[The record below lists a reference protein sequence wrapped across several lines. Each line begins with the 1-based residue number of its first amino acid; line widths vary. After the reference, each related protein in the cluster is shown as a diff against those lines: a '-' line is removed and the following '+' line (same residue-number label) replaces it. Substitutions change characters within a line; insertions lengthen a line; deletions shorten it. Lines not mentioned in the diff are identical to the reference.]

1 MCAELTASCMST
13 GQPRYYLLLTGI
25 HRFLAPLFTSIANL
39 LGTSTPPTA
48 MIQLKPGIPPASLS
62 KPSHSAAR
70 RKNRMERKKNGGL
83 RFKRVFSDPA
93 IAPFDQIE
101 WGRRTA
107 EITDDGGRVIFKQ
120 EDIEV
125 PKNWSALATKIAVS
139 KYFYGDIANGT
150 DPYKGGRETSVRQ
163 LIHRVT
169 RTITDCGIAD
179 SYFADAEAAET
190 FYDELTW
197 LCLNQHGAFNSP
209 VWFNVGLYHQYG
221 VGKGAGAGNY
231 FYNSET
237 GEAERATSQ
246 YEYPQGSAC
255 FIQSVGDTM
264 EDIMRLATSEAML
277 FKFGSGTGT
286 DLSSLRSTREKLSGG
301 GKPSGPL
308 SFLKVY
314 DKIANV
320 VKSGGKTRR
329 AAKMNTLK
337 DWHPDIEEFI
347 DAKQNEEKKAWALI
361 EQGYDG
367 SYNGD
372 AYGSV
377 MYQNENLSVR
387 VSDEFMNAAVDG
399 REWVTKNVR
408 DGSPCDKKDARG
420 LLRKIAEGTYICGD
434 PGMQFDSTIHKWHT
448 CKGTGRQNSTNPCSE
463 YLFPDNTACNL
474 ASLNLMKFKG
484 EDEVFDVER
493 FKAAVRL
500 FITAQEILVDNAS
513 YPIKEIAENSHIFR
527 TLGLGYANLGSLI
540 MSYGYGYD
548 TVEGRALCGA
558 ITAIMTGEAYEQS
571 ALLAKTMGPFPGYRE
586 ARCSGVSK
594 PAAKDN
600 VASMLE
606 VIELH
611 REAVEEIPDVE
622 EFGYLKK
629 EATRAWDRATDLGKR
644 HGYRNA
650 QVTVLAPTGTISF
663 LMDCD
668 TTGIEPDIAL
678 VKYKLLAG
686 GGMLKIVNQT
696 IRPALEHLGYAE
708 DEIARSIE
716 HVDLFDTIEDA
727 TPGAD
732 HSAVLAG
739 RAEAGRFYPTPL
751 RAEHLPIFDCA
762 FRAHLGERSLHY
774 MAHLRMMAAAQPFL
788 SGAISKTVNMPENA
802 TVDDIMNTYV
812 EGWRLGLKSIA
823 IYRDGSK
830 RSAPLNTRKTRD
842 MGAFDGAMD
851 VIAKPEELQKLIL
864 ELEEEIAML
873 RSRLDQ
879 PIRHRM
885 PDTRMSLTHR
895 FEIAGHEGYITVGL
909 YEDGQPGE
917 LLITM
922 WKEGSTIGGL
932 MDTVGTLT
940 SIALQYGVPLESL
953 VKKFAYQRFEP
964 SGFTKNPDIR
974 NATSITDYVFRYLGC
989 QFIKGYKEATS
1000 PNRAQPEFP
1009 LKEIAEMEKKAINRP
1024 VAELPRTAEKELI
1037 DVITSHSPG
1046 EGNPKV
1052 ITTGY
1057 TYADRVKEAL
1067 GNMFMDIVCS
1077 HCGSDKVIRAG
1088 ACGVCTECGTSQGCS

>member
-1 MCAELTASCMST
+1 
-13 GQPRYYLLLTGI
+13 
-25 HRFLAPLFTSIANL
+25 
-39 LGTSTPPTA
+39 
-48 MIQLKPGIPPASLS
+48 MIQLKPGIPPSSLNRLRKS
-62 KPSHSAAR
+62 SLR
-70 RKNRMERKKNGGL
+70 TKNRAGKKKSKGKGL
-83 RFKRVFSDPA
+83 RFDRVFSDA
-93 IAPFDQIE
+93 NVAPFDE
-101 WGRRTA
+101 VDWERRTA
-107 EITDDGGRVIFKQ
+107 EITDDSGKVIFKQ
-120 EDIEV
+120 ENIEV
-125 PKNWSALATKIAVS
+125 PKSWSALATKIAVS

-150 DPYKGGRETSVRQ
+150 DPHKGGRETSVRQ
-163 LIHRVT
+163 LVHRVT
-169 RTITDCGIAD
+169 RTVTDWGIAD
-179 SYFADAEAAET
+179 GYFANAEAAQI

-197 LCLNQHGAFNSP
+197 LCVNQHGAFNSP
-209 VWFNVGLYHQYG
+209 VWFNVGLHHQYG
-221 VGKGAGAGNY
+221 TGRDAGLGNY
-231 FYNSET
+231 FYNRTT
-237 GEAERATSQ
+237 GQAERAATQ

-255 FIQSVGDTM
+255 FIQSVEDTM

-277 FKFGSGTGT
+277 FKYGSGTGS

-314 DKIANV
+314 DQVANV

-347 DAKQNEEKKAWALI
+347 DAKQKEEKKAWALI

-387 VSDEFMNAAVDG
+387 VSDEFMDAAVED
-399 REWVTKNVR
+399 REWWTKRVR
-408 DGSPCDKKDARG
+408 DGKQCEKKEARA
-420 LLRKIAEGTYICGD
+420 LLRKIAEGTHICGD

-448 CKGTGRQNSTNPCSE
+448 CKGTDRQNSTNPCSE
-463 YLFPDNTACNL
+463 YLFLDNTACNL

-484 EDEVFDVER
+484 EDGVFDVER
-493 FKAAVRL
+493 FKSAVRVY
-500 FITAQEILVDNAS
+500 ITAQEIIVDNAS

-548 TVEGRALCGA
+548 SVEGRALCGA
-558 ITAIMTGEAYEQS
+558 ITSIMTGEAYEQS
-571 ALLAKTMGPFPGYRE
+571 ARMAKAMGPFPGYRD

-594 PAAKDN
+594 PVAKNN
-600 VASMLE
+600 VAAMQE

-611 REAVEEIPDVE
+611 RSAVSEIAAND
-622 EFGYLKK
+622 EFAYLKE
-629 EATRAWDRATDLGKR
+629 EAARVWDSAAELGKK

-696 IRPALEHLGYAE
+696 VTPALEKLGYNSE
-708 DEIARSIE
+708 EIERIIAHI
-716 HVDLFDTIEDA
+716 DAFDTIEDIEDSDGS
-727 TPGAD
+727 TISSGLKP
-732 HSAVLAG
+732 
-739 RAEAGRFYPTPL
+739 
-751 RAEHLPIFDCA
+751 EHLSIFDCA
-762 FRAHLGERSLHY
+762 FKAYRGQRSLGY

-788 SGAISKTVNMPENA
+788 SGAISKTVNMPETA
-802 TVDDIMNTYV
+802 TVEEIMNTYI
-812 EGWRLGLKSIA
+812 EGWRLGLKAIA

-842 MGAFDGAMD
+842 MGAADD
-851 VIAKPEELQKLIL
+851 SDIALVEPPELQGRIL
-864 ELEEEIAML
+864 ELEEELAKA
-873 RSRLDQ
+873 RGT
-879 PIRHRM
+879 PVRHKM

-909 YEDGQPGE
+909 FEDGMPGE
-917 LLITM
+917 LFVTM
-922 WKEGSTIGGL
+922 SKEGSTIGGL
-932 MDTVGTLT
+932 MDTVGCLT
-940 SIALQYGVPLESL
+940 SLALQYGVPLESL
-953 VKKFAYQRFEP
+953 VKKFAYQRYEP

-974 NATSITDYVFRYLGC
+974 NAFSITDYVFRWLGC
-989 QFIKGYKEATS
+989 QFLKGYKEATS
-1000 PNRAQPEFP
+1000 PNRSQPELP
-1009 LKEIAEMEKKAINRP
+1009 MKEIPEIDKKAINRP
-1024 VAELPRTAEKELI
+1024 VTDLARTAEKEII
-1037 DVITSHSPG
+1037 DVVAGHIPN
-1046 EGNPKV
+1046 EGAPHVNGGGH
-1052 ITTGY
+1052 TH
-1057 TYADRVKEAL
+1057 ADRVQEAL
-1067 GNMFMDIVCS
+1067 GNMFMDITCS
-1077 HCGSDKVIRAG
+1077 NCGSDKVVRAG

>member
-1 MCAELTASCMST
+1 
-13 GQPRYYLLLTGI
+13 
-25 HRFLAPLFTSIANL
+25 
-39 LGTSTPPTA
+39 
-48 MIQLKPGIPPASLS
+48 MIQLKPGIPPSALN
-62 KPSHSAAR
+62 KP
-70 RKNRMERKKNGGL
+70 RKGTERPRPNRSNKKSTSGL
-83 RFKRVFSDPA
+83 RFERVFSDGA
-93 IAPFDQIE
+93 VKPFDQVE
-101 WGRRTA
+101 WEHRTA
-107 EITDDGGRVIFKQ
+107 EITDDSGQIIFKQ
-120 EDIEV
+120 ENVEV

-139 KYFYGDIANGT
+139 KYFYGDIAHGT
-150 DPYKGGRETSVRQ
+150 DPHKGGRERSVRQ

-169 RTITDCGIAD
+169 RTIAD
-179 SYFADAEAAET
+179 WGMADGYFADAEEAEI

-209 VWFNVGLYHQYG
+209 VWFNVGLYHEYG
-221 VGKGAGAGNY
+221 IGKDGGAGNY
-231 FYNSET
+231 FYNRET
-237 GEAERATSQ
+237 GKAERAPSQ

-255 FIQSVGDTM
+255 FIQSVDDTM
-264 EDIMRLATSEAML
+264 EDIMRLAMSEAML
-277 FKFGSGTGT
+277 FKYGSGTGT

-314 DKIANV
+314 DQVANV

-347 DAKQNEEKKAWALI
+347 DAKQKEEKKAWALI
-361 EQGYDG
+361 EHGYDG

-377 MYQNENLSVR
+377 MYQNENVSVR
-387 VSDEFMNAAVDG
+387 VSDEFMDAALEG
-399 REWVTKNVR
+399 REWWTRRVI
-408 DGSPCDKKDARG
+408 DGKPCEKKDARA
-420 LLRKIAEGTYICGD
+420 LMRKIAEGTWICGD
-434 PGMQFDSTIHKWHT
+434 PGMQFDTTIHKWHT
-448 CKGTGRQNSTNPCSE
+448 CKGTDRQNSTNPCSE
-463 YLFPDNTACNL
+463 YLFLDNTACNL
-474 ASLNLMKFKG
+474 ASLNLMKFKTADG
-484 EDEVFDVER
+484 EFDVER
-493 FKAAVRL
+493 FKAAVRI

-548 TVEGRALCGA
+548 SVEGRALCGA

-571 ALLAKTMGPFPGYRE
+571 ARLARAMGPFPGYKD

-594 PAAKDN
+594 PVAKNN

-611 REAVEEIPDVE
+611 RSAVSEIPDID
-622 EFGYLKK
+622 EFAYLKK
-629 EATRAWDRATDLGKR
+629 DAAKTWRRAAELGKR

-696 IRPALEHLGYAE
+696 VKPALEKLGYAE
-708 DEIARSIE
+708 EEIARIIE
-716 HVDLFDTIEDA
+716 HVDFFDTIEDA

-739 RAEAGRFYPTPL
+739 RAEAGRLYPTPL

-774 MAHLRMMAAAQPFL
+774 IAHLRMMAAAQPFL

-842 MGAFDGAMD
+842 MGFDGVMNATAD
-851 VIAKPEELQKLIL
+851 PEDLQKRIL

-873 RSRLDQ
+873 RTRLDQ

-917 LLITM
+917 LFITM
-922 WKEGSTIGGL
+922 SKEGSTIGGL

-964 SGFTKNPDIR
+964 SGFTKNPDI
-974 NATSITDYVFRYLGC
+974 
-989 QFIKGYKEATS
+989 
-1000 PNRAQPEFP
+1000 
-1009 LKEIAEMEKKAINRP
+1009 
-1024 VAELPRTAEKELI
+1024 
-1037 DVITSHSPG
+1037 
-1046 EGNPKV
+1046 
-1052 ITTGY
+1052 
-1057 TYADRVKEAL
+1057 
-1067 GNMFMDIVCS
+1067 
-1077 HCGSDKVIRAG
+1077 
-1088 ACGVCTECGTSQGCS
+1088 

>member
-1 MCAELTASCMST
+1 LRDTISNPE
-13 GQPRYYLLLTGI
+13 REDEI
-25 HRFLAPLFTSIANL
+25 RANGL
-39 LGTSTPPTA
+39 P
-48 MIQLKPGIPPASLS
+48 KPAD
-62 KPSHSAAR
+62 R
-70 RKNRMERKKNGGL
+70 RKNRVEKKKKSGL
-83 RFKRVFSDPA
+83 HFERVFSEA
-93 IAPFDQIE
+93 TVTPFDQIE
-101 WGRRTA
+101 WERRTA
-107 EITDDGGRVIFKQ
+107 EITDDSGRIIFKQ

-125 PKNWSALATKIAVS
+125 PKSWSALATKIAVS

-150 DPYKGGRETSVRQ
+150 DPHKGGRETSVRQ

-169 RTITDCGIAD
+169 RTITDLGMAD
-179 SYFADAEAAET
+179 GYFADAEAAEI

-197 LCLNQHGAFNSP
+197 LCVNQYGAFNSP

-231 FYNSET
+231 FYNRET
-237 GEAERATSQ
+237 GKAERAASQ

-264 EDIMRLATSEAML
+264 EDIMRLAMSEAML
-277 FKFGSGTGT
+277 FKYGSGTGT
-286 DLSSLRSTREKLSGG
+286 DLTSLRSTREKLSGG

-314 DKIANV
+314 DQVANV

-347 DAKQNEEKKAWALI
+347 DAKQKEEKKAWALI

-387 VSDEFMNAAVDG
+387 VSDEFMEAALEG
-399 REWVTKNVR
+399 REWWTRRVINEQ
-408 DGSPCDKKDARG
+408 PCERKDARA
-420 LLRKIAEGTYICGD
+420 LLRKIAEGTHVCGD

-448 CKGTGRQNSTNPCSE
+448 CKGTDRQNSTNPCSE
-463 YLFPDNTACNL
+463 YLFLDNTACNL
-474 ASLNLMKFKG
+474 ASLNLMKFKTADG
-484 EDEVFDVER
+484 DFDVER
-493 FKAAVRL
+493 FKAAVRM
-500 FITAQEILVDNAS
+500 FITAQEIIVDNAS

-540 MSYGYGYD
+540 MSYGFGYD
-548 TVEGRALCGA
+548 SVEGRALCGA

-571 ALLAKTMGPFPGYRE
+571 ARLARAIGPFPGYHD
-586 ARCSGVSK
+586 ARASGVAK

-606 VIELH
+606 VIGLH
-611 REAVEEIPDVE
+611 RCAVREISDAKEFAHLKEEAAKV
-622 EFGYLKK
+622 
-629 EATRAWDRATDLGKR
+629 WDSAAELGKR

-696 IRPALEHLGYAE
+696 VKPALEKLGYNSE
-708 DEIARSIE
+708 EIESIIA
-716 HVDLFDTIEDA
+716 HIDAFDTIEDVID
-727 TPGAD
+727 TDGSTISSGLKP
-732 HSAVLAG
+732 
-739 RAEAGRFYPTPL
+739 
-751 RAEHLPIFDCA
+751 EHLSIFDCA
-762 FRAHLGERSLHY
+762 FKPFKGERSLNY

-788 SGAISKTVNMPENA
+788 SGAISKTVNMPEAA

-830 RSAPLNTRKTRD
+830 RSAPLNTRKTKD
-842 MGAFDGAMD
+842 MGGAVAGTGD
-851 VIAKPEELQKLIL
+851 AGLLNVAAEREGLQKRIL
-864 ELEEEIAML
+864 ELEEELTML
-873 RSRLDQ
+873 RGRLDQ
-879 PIRHRM
+879 PVRHRM
-885 PDTRMSLTHR
+885 PDTRSSLTHR

-917 LLITM
+917 LFITM
-922 WKEGSTIGGL
+922 SKEGSTIGGL

-964 SGFTKNPDIR
+964 SGFTKNQDIR
-974 NATSITDYVFRYLGC
+974 HATSITDYVFRWLGC
-989 QFIKGYKEATS
+989 QFIKGYREATA
-1000 PNRAQPEFP
+1000 PNRAQPDLP
-1009 LKEIAEMEKKAINRP
+1009 LKEIVEIEKKALNRP
-1024 VAELPRTAEKELI
+1024 VADLARTGEKELI
-1037 DVITSHSPG
+1037 DVITNHPSNKT
-1046 EGNPKV
+1046 GN
-1052 ITTGY
+1052 GSGH
-1057 TYADRVKEAL
+1057 ADRVMVAL
-1067 GNMFMDIVCS
+1067 GSIFMEITCS
-1077 HCGSDKVIRAG
+1077 VCGSDKVIRAG

>member
-1 MCAELTASCMST
+1 MM
-13 GQPRYYLLLTGI
+13 
-25 HRFLAPLFTSIANL
+25 
-39 LGTSTPPTA
+39 
-48 MIQLKPGIPPASLS
+48 QLKPRLPPASLTES
-62 KPSHSAAR
+62 SPSASR
-70 RKNRMERKKNGGL
+70 RKKGTKKTKNSGL
-83 RFKRVFSDPA
+83 HFKRVFSDA
-93 IAPFDQIE
+93 AVAPFDQIE
-101 WGRRTA
+101 WERRTA
-107 EITDDGGRVIFKQ
+107 EINDDSGKVIFRQ

-125 PKNWSALATKIAVS
+125 PKSWSALATKIAVS
-139 KYFYGDIANGT
+139 KYFYGDIAKGT
-150 DPYKGGRETSVRQ
+150 DPYKGGREMSVRQ

-169 RTITDCGIAD
+169 RTITDWGIAD
-179 SYFADAEAAET
+179 GYFADQEAAEI
-190 FYDELTW
+190 FHDDLTW

-231 FYNSET
+231 FYNREI
-237 GEAERATSQ
+237 GEAERAASR

-277 FKFGSGTGT
+277 FKYGSGTGT

-314 DKIANV
+314 DQIANV

-347 DAKQNEEKKAWALI
+347 DAKQKEEKKAWALI

-377 MYQNENLSVR
+377 MYQNENVSVR
-387 VSDEFMNAAVDG
+387 VSDEFMEAAQEGHEWWTRRVTDG
-399 REWVTKNVR
+399 Q
-408 DGSPCDKKDARG
+408 PCEKKDARA
-420 LLRKIAEGTYICGD
+420 LLRKIAEGTWVCGD
-434 PGMQFDSTIHKWHT
+434 PGMQFDTTIHKWHT
-448 CKGTGRQNSTNPCSE
+448 CKGTDRQNSTNPCSE
-463 YLFPDNTACNL
+463 YLFLDNTACNL
-474 ASLNLMKFKG
+474 ASLNLMKFKQADG
-484 EDEVFDVER
+484 EFDVER
-493 FKAAVRL
+493 FKAAVRI
-500 FITAQEILVDNAS
+500 FITAQEIIVDNAS

-571 ALLAKTMGPFPGYRE
+571 ALLAKTMGPFPGYRD

-600 VASMLE
+600 VTSMLE
-606 VIELH
+606 VIDLH
-611 REAVEEIPDVE
+611 RDAVEEIPDAE
-622 EFGYLKK
+622 EFAYLKK
-629 EATRAWDRATDLGKR
+629 EAARAWDRAADLGKR

-696 IRPALEHLGYAE
+696 VKPALEKLGYNS
-708 DEIARSIE
+708 DEIEGIIAHI
-716 HVDLFDTIEDA
+716 DAFDTIEDV
-727 TPGAD
+727 TDSDGSTISSGLKP
-732 HSAVLAG
+732 
-739 RAEAGRFYPTPL
+739 
-751 RAEHLPIFDCA
+751 EHLPIFDCA
-762 FRAHLGERSLHY
+762 FKPFKGERSLNY

-788 SGAISKTVNMPENA
+788 SGAISKTVNMPETA
-802 TVDDIMNTYV
+802 SVDDIMNTYV

-823 IYRDGSK
+823 IYREGSK
-830 RSAPLNTRKTRD
+830 RSAPLNTRKTKD
-842 MGAFDGAMD
+842 MGSVAAGVEDGFPTATE
-851 VIAKPEELQKLIL
+851 PEQLQKRIL
-864 ELEEEIAML
+864 KLEQELATL
-873 RSRLDQ
+873 RSRIDQ
-879 PIRHRM
+879 PVRHRM
-885 PDTRMSLTHR
+885 PDTRNSMTHR

-909 YEDGQPGE
+909 YENEQPGE
-917 LLITM
+917 LFISM
-922 WKEGSTIGGL
+922 SKEGSTIGGL

-964 SGFTKNPDIR
+964 SGFTKNPEIR
-974 NATSITDYVFRYLGC
+974 NASSIIDYVFRWMAL
-989 QFIKGYKEATS
+989 QFIPDYGESNGVK
-1000 PNRAQPEFP
+1000 QPD
-1009 LKEIAEMEKKAINRP
+1009 
-1024 VAELPRTAEKELI
+1024 LPI
-1037 DVITSHSPG
+1037 PG
-1046 EGNPKV
+1046 
-1052 ITTGY
+1052 
-1057 TYADRVKEAL
+1057 L
-1067 GNMFMDIVCS
+1067 
-1077 HCGSDKVIRAG
+1077 
-1088 ACGVCTECGTSQGCS
+1088 

>member
-1 MCAELTASCMST
+1 
-13 GQPRYYLLLTGI
+13 
-25 HRFLAPLFTSIANL
+25 
-39 LGTSTPPTA
+39 
-48 MIQLKPGIPPASLS
+48 MIQLKPGIPPASLNRPPRS
-62 KPSHSAAR
+62 DTG
-70 RKNRMERKKNGGL
+70 RKNKTTKRKNAGL
-83 RFKRVFSDPA
+83 HFKRVFSDAA

-101 WGRRTA
+101 WERRTA
-107 EITDDGGRVIFKQ
+107 EITDDGGKVIFKQ

-125 PKNWSALATKIAVS
+125 PKSWSALATKIAVS

-169 RTITDCGIAD
+169 RTITDWGMAD
-179 SYFADAEAAET
+179 GYFADAEAAEV
-190 FYDELTW
+190 FYDDLTW

-231 FYNSET
+231 FYNRET
-237 GEAERATSQ
+237 GKSERAPSQ

-255 FIQSVGDTM
+255 FIQSVNDTM
-264 EDIMRLATSEAML
+264 EDIMRLAMSEAML
-277 FKFGSGTGT
+277 FKYGSGTGT

-314 DKIANV
+314 DQVANV

-347 DAKQNEEKKAWALI
+347 DAKQKEEKKAWALI

-377 MYQNENLSVR
+377 MYQNENVSVR
-387 VSDEFMNAAVDG
+387 VSDEFMEAAQEG
-399 REWVTKNVR
+399 REWWTRRVT
-408 DGSPCDKKDARG
+408 DGKRCERKDART
-420 LLRKIAEGTYICGD
+420 LLHKIAEGTWVCGD
-434 PGMQFDSTIHKWHT
+434 PGMQFDTTIHKWHT
-448 CKGTGRQNSTNPCSE
+448 CKGTDRQNSTNPCSE
-463 YLFPDNTACNL
+463 YLFLDNTACNL
-474 ASLNLMKFKG
+474 ASLNLMKFKTPDG
-484 EDEVFDVER
+484 DFDVER
-493 FKAAVRL
+493 FKAAVRI
-500 FITAQEILVDNAS
+500 FITAQEIIVDNAS

-548 TVEGRALCGA
+548 SVEGRSLCGA
-558 ITAIMTGEAYEQS
+558 VTAIMTGEAYEQS
-571 ALLAKTMGPFPGYRE
+571 ARMAQALRPFPGYHD
-586 ARCSGVSK
+586 AHASGVPK
-594 PAAKDN
+594 PVAKDN

-611 REAVEEIPDVE
+611 RCAVREISNAKEFAHLKEEAARV
-622 EFGYLKK
+622 
-629 EATRAWDRATDLGKR
+629 WDSAAELGKR

-696 IRPALEHLGYAE
+696 VKPALEKLGYNAE
-708 DEIARSIE
+708 EIERILAHI
-716 HVDLFDTIEDA
+716 DAFDTIEDVID
-727 TPGAD
+727 TDGSKISSGLKP
-732 HSAVLAG
+732 
-739 RAEAGRFYPTPL
+739 
-751 RAEHLPIFDCA
+751 EHLPIFDCA
-762 FRAHLGERSLHY
+762 FKPFKGRRSLHY
-774 MAHLRMMAAAQPFL
+774 LAHLKMMAAAQPFL
-788 SGAISKTVNMPENA
+788 SGAISKTVNMPQSA
-802 TVDDIMNTYV
+802 TVDDIVNSYI

-823 IYRDGSK
+823 IYREGSK
-830 RSAPLNTRKTRD
+830 RSAPLNTRKTKD
-842 MGAFDGAMD
+842 MGAVGAGADGGLLTG
-851 VIAKPEELQKLIL
+851 PEDALQRRIL
-864 ELEEEIAML
+864 ELEQELAAL
-873 RSRLDQ
+873 RSQLNQ
-879 PIRHRM
+879 PVRHRM
-885 PDTRMSLTHR
+885 PDTRSSMTHR

-917 LLITM
+917 LFITM
-922 WKEGSTIGGL
+922 SKEGSTIGGL

-953 VKKFAYQRFEP
+953 AKKFAYQRFEP

-974 NATSITDYVFRYLGC
+974 HATSITDYVFRWLAC

-1000 PNRAQPEFP
+1000 PNRAQPDLP
-1009 LKEIAEMEKKAINRP
+1009 LKEILEIEKKVLNRP
-1024 VAELPRTAEKELI
+1024 VTDLPRTGDKQVI
-1037 DVITSHSPG
+1037 DVITNSSPDNPGITEHS
-1046 EGNPKV
+1046 GN
-1052 ITTGY
+1052 GNGH
-1057 TYADRVKEAL
+1057 ADRVTVAL
-1067 GNMFMDIVCS
+1067 GSIFMGITCS
-1077 HCGSDKVIRAG
+1077 VCGSDKVIRAG
-1088 ACGVCTECGTSQGCS
+1088 ACGVCIECGTSQGCS

>member
-1 MCAELTASCMST
+1 MA
-13 GQPRYYLLLTGI
+13 
-25 HRFLAPLFTSIANL
+25 
-39 LGTSTPPTA
+39 
-48 MIQLKPGIPPASLS
+48 
-62 KPSHSAAR
+62 
-70 RKNRMERKKNGGL
+70 
-83 RFKRVFSDPA
+83 
-93 IAPFDQIE
+93 
-101 WGRRTA
+101 
-107 EITDDGGRVIFKQ
+107 DG
-120 EDIEV
+120 
-125 PKNWSALATKIAVS
+125 
-139 KYFYGDIANGT
+139 
-150 DPYKGGRETSVRQ
+150 
-163 LIHRVT
+163 
-169 RTITDCGIAD
+169 
-179 SYFADAEAAET
+179 YFADAEVAEI

-221 VGKGAGAGNY
+221 IGKGAGAGNY
-231 FYNSET
+231 FYNRAT
-237 GEAERATSQ
+237 GEAERAATQ

-255 FIQSVGDTM
+255 FIQSVDDTM
-264 EDIMRLATSEAML
+264 EGIMELAMSEAML
-277 FKFGSGTGT
+277 FKYGSGTGT

-308 SFLKVY
+308 SFLRVY
-314 DKIANV
+314 DQIANV

-347 DAKQNEEKKAWALI
+347 DAKQKEEKKAWALI

-387 VSDEFMNAAVDG
+387 VSDEFMDAALEAREWWTRRVTDG
-399 REWVTKNVR
+399 RPAERKE
-408 DGSPCDKKDARG
+408 ARA
-420 LLRKIAEGTYICGD
+420 LLRKIAEGTHVCGD

-463 YLFPDNTACNL
+463 YLFLDNTACNL
-474 ASLNLMKFKG
+474 ASLNLLKFKTADG
-484 EDEVFDVER
+484 AFDVER
-493 FKAAVRL
+493 FKAAVRI
-500 FITAQEILVDNAS
+500 FITAQEIVVDNAS
-513 YPIKEIAENSHIFR
+513 YPIREIAENSHIFR

-548 TVEGRALCGA
+548 SVEGRALCGA
-558 ITAIMTGEAYEQS
+558 VTAIMTGEAYEQS
-571 ALLAKTMGPFPGYRE
+571 ARLSQAMGPFPGYHD
-586 ARCSGVSK
+586 ARCSGVAKPVSK
-594 PAAKDN
+594 NN
-600 VASMLE
+600 VDSMLE
-606 VIELH
+606 VIDLH
-611 REAVEEIPDVE
+611 RCAVNDIADVD
-622 EFGYLKK
+622 EFAYLKK
-629 EATRAWDRATDLGKR
+629 EGAKTWKRAAELGKR

-696 IRPALEHLGYAE
+696 VKPALEKLGYNS
-708 DEIARSIE
+708 DEIDRIIAHI
-716 HVDLFDTIEDA
+716 DAIDTIEDGECGSDA
-727 TPGAD
+727 P
-732 HSAVLAG
+732 S
-739 RAEAGRFYPTPL
+739 L
-751 RAEHLPIFDCA
+751 RSGLKPEHLSIFDCA
-762 FRAHLGERSLHY
+762 FKPFKGQRSLNY

-788 SGAISKTVNMPENA
+788 SGAISKTVNMPEAA

-842 MGAFDGAMD
+842 MGTADDAVVAGIGDAGSVERGQF
-851 VIAKPEELQKLIL
+851 QNRIL
-864 ELEEEIAML
+864 ELEEELSML
-873 RSRLDQ
+873 RGKVDK

-909 YEDGQPGE
+909 YEDNQPGE
-917 LLITM
+917 LFITM
-922 WKEGSTIGGL
+922 SKEGSTIGGL

-974 NATSITDYVFRYLGC
+974 NATSITDYVFRWLAC

-1000 PNRAQPEFP
+1000 PNRGQAELP
-1009 LKEIAEMEKKAINRP
+1009 LKEIPEMERKAINRP
-1024 VAELPRTAEKELI
+1024 VSDLARTGEKELI
-1037 DVITSHSPG
+1037 DVITNHSPNDPATAG
-1046 EGNPKV
+1046 QVNGN
-1052 ITTGY
+1052 GSS
-1057 TYADRVKEAL
+1057 YAGRVQEAL

-1077 HCGSDKVIRAG
+1077 HCGSNKVIRAG

>member
-1 MCAELTASCMST
+1 
-13 GQPRYYLLLTGI
+13 
-25 HRFLAPLFTSIANL
+25 
-39 LGTSTPPTA
+39 
-48 MIQLKPGIPPASLS
+48 MIQLKPGIPPASLNEPS
-62 KPSHSAAR
+62 KLVER
-70 RKNRMERKKNGGL
+70 QKNRAEKKKNTGL
-83 RFKRVFSDPA
+83 RFKRVFSDA
-93 IAPFDQIE
+93 TVSPFDQIE
-101 WGRRTA
+101 WERRTA
-107 EITDDGGRVIFKQ
+107 EINDDSGKVIFKQ
-120 EDIEV
+120 ENIEV
-125 PKNWSALATKIAVS
+125 PKSWSALATKIAVS
-139 KYFYGDIANGT
+139 KYFYGDIGNGT
-150 DPYKGGRETSVRQ
+150 DPHKGGRETSVRQ

-169 RTITDCGIAD
+169 RTITDWGITD
-179 SYFADAEAAET
+179 DYFADTEAAET
-190 FYDELTW
+190 FHDELTW

-221 VGKGAGAGNY
+221 VGRGAGAGNY
-231 FYNSET
+231 FYNRET
-237 GEAERATSQ
+237 GKAERAASQ

-255 FIQSVGDTM
+255 FIQSVDDTM
-264 EDIMRLATSEAML
+264 EDIMRLAMSEAML
-277 FKFGSGTGT
+277 FKYGSGTGT

-314 DKIANV
+314 DQVANV

-347 DAKQNEEKKAWALI
+347 DAKQKEEKKAWALV

-387 VSDEFMNAAVDG
+387 VSDEFMEAALEG
-399 REWVTKNVR
+399 REWWTRRVR
-408 DGSPCDKKDARG
+408 DGKPCERKDART
-420 LLRKIAEGTYICGD
+420 LLRKIAEGTHVCGD

-448 CKGTGRQNSTNPCSE
+448 CKGTDRQNSTNPCSE
-463 YLFPDNTACNL
+463 YLFLDNTACNL
-474 ASLNLMKFKG
+474 ASLNLMKFKAADG
-484 EDEVFDVER
+484 DFDVER
-493 FKAAVRL
+493 FKAAVRI
-500 FITAQEILVDNAS
+500 FITAQEIIVDNAS

-527 TLGLGYANLGSLI
+527 TLGLGYANLGSLV
-540 MSYGYGYD
+540 MSYGFGYD
-548 TVEGRALCGA
+548 SVEGRALCGA

-571 ALLAKTMGPFPGYRE
+571 ARLAQAIGPFPGYHD
-586 ARCSGVSK
+586 ARASGVPK
-594 PAAKDN
+594 PVAKDN

-606 VIELH
+606 VIDLH
-611 REAVEEIPDVE
+611 RCAVREISDAE
-622 EFGYLKK
+622 EFAHLKE
-629 EATRAWDRATDLGKR
+629 EAAKVWESAAELGKR
-644 HGYRNA
+644 YGYRNA

-696 IRPALEHLGYAE
+696 VKPALEKLDYNSE
-708 DEIARSIE
+708 EIDRIIAHI
-716 HVDLFDTIEDA
+716 DAFDTIEDI
-727 TPGAD
+727 TDTDGSKISSGLKP
-732 HSAVLAG
+732 
-739 RAEAGRFYPTPL
+739 
-751 RAEHLPIFDCA
+751 EHLSVFDCA
-762 FRAHLGERSLHY
+762 FKPFKGERSLNY

-788 SGAISKTVNMPENA
+788 SGAISKTVNMPEAA

-830 RSAPLNTRKTRD
+830 RSAPLNTRKTKD
-842 MGAFDGAMD
+842 MGTVED
-851 VIAKPEELQKLIL
+851 VDVLDVTVERDEFQKRIL
-864 ELEEEIAML
+864 ELEEELATV

-917 LLITM
+917 LFITM
-922 WKEGSTIGGL
+922 SKEGSTIGGL

-953 VKKFAYQRFEP
+953 AKKFAYQRFEP

-974 NATSITDYVFRYLGC
+974 HATSITDYVFRWLAC
-989 QFIKGYKEATS
+989 QFIKGYKEATA
-1000 PNRAQPEFP
+1000 PNRVQPELP
-1009 LKEIAEMEKKAINRP
+1009 LKEIAEIEKKAVNRP
-1024 VAELPRTAEKELI
+1024 VTDLQRTGEKELI
-1037 DVITSHSPG
+1037 DVITNNSPNDG
-1046 EGNPKV
+1046 SPQIAGNGGSYV
-1052 ITTGY
+1052 E
-1057 TYADRVKEAL
+1057 RVKAAL
-1067 GNMFMDIVCS
+1067 GNMFMEITCS
-1077 HCGSDKVIRAG
+1077 VCGSDKVIRAG

>member
-1 MCAELTASCMST
+1 
-13 GQPRYYLLLTGI
+13 
-25 HRFLAPLFTSIANL
+25 
-39 LGTSTPPTA
+39 
-48 MIQLKPGIPPASLS
+48 MIQLKPGIPPSALN
-62 KPSHSAAR
+62 KPRKAADRRQNRSA
-70 RKNRMERKKNGGL
+70 KKTSSGL
-83 RFKRVFSDPA
+83 HFERVFSDA
-93 IAPFDQIE
+93 AVRPFDQIE
-101 WGRRTA
+101 WEHRTA
-107 EITDDGGRVIFKQ
+107 EITDDSGQIIFKQ
-120 EDIEV
+120 ENVEV

-139 KYFYGDIANGT
+139 KYFYGDISHGT
-150 DPYKGGRETSVRQ
+150 DPHKGGRESSVRQ

-169 RTITDCGIAD
+169 RTITDWGIAD
-179 SYFADAEAAET
+179 GYFADADTAEI

-221 VGKGAGAGNY
+221 IGKNAGAGNY
-231 FYNSET
+231 FYNRET
-237 GEAERATSQ
+237 GKAERAATQ

-255 FIQSVGDTM
+255 FIQDVDDTM

-277 FKFGSGTGT
+277 FKYGSGTGT
-286 DLSSLRSTREKLSGG
+286 DLSTLRSTKEKLSGG

-314 DKIANV
+314 DQVANV

-347 DAKQNEEKKAWALI
+347 DAKQKEEKKAWALI

-387 VSDEFMNAAVDG
+387 VSDEFMEAALSD
-399 REWVTKNVR
+399 REWWTRRVI
-408 DGSPCDKKDARG
+408 DGQPCERKEART
-420 LLRKIAEGTYICGD
+420 LLRKIAEGTHICGD
-434 PGMQFDSTIHKWHT
+434 PGMQFDTTIHKWHT
-448 CKGTGRQNSTNPCSE
+448 CKSTGRQNSTNPCSE
-463 YLFPDNTACNL
+463 YLFLDNTACNL
-474 ASLNLMKFKG
+474 ASLNLLRFKTADG
-484 EDEVFDVER
+484 EFDVER
-493 FKAAVRL
+493 FKAAVRV
-500 FITAQEILVDNAS
+500 FITAQEIIVDNAS

-527 TLGLGYANLGSLI
+527 TLGLGYANLGSLV

-548 TVEGRALCGA
+548 SVEGRAICGA
-558 ITAIMTGEAYEQS
+558 VTAIMTGEAYEQS
-571 ALLAKTMGPFPGYRE
+571 ARMAQAIGAFPGYKD
-586 ARCSGVSK
+586 ARCNGVPK
-594 PAAKDN
+594 PIAKNN
-600 VASMLE
+600 VAPMLE
-606 VIELH
+606 VIDLH
-611 REAVEEIPDVE
+611 RCAVNKIPDVD
-622 EFGYLKK
+622 EFAYLKK
-629 EATRAWDRATDLGKR
+629 EAGKTWKRGADLGKR
-644 HGYRNA
+644 YGYRNA

-696 IRPALEHLGYAE
+696 VKPALEKLGYNSE
-708 DEIARSIE
+708 EIDRIIAHI
-716 HVDLFDTIEDA
+716 DAFDTIEDV
-727 TPGAD
+727 TDSDGSTIFSGLKP
-732 HSAVLAG
+732 
-739 RAEAGRFYPTPL
+739 
-751 RAEHLPIFDCA
+751 EHLPIFDCA
-762 FRAHLGERSLHY
+762 FKPFKGERSLNY

-788 SGAISKTVNMPENA
+788 SGAISKTVNLPEAA
-802 TVDDIMNTYV
+802 TVDDIMNSYV

-823 IYRDGSK
+823 IYREGSK

-842 MGAFDGAMD
+842 MGGTTED
-851 VIAKPEELQKLIL
+851 VDVALDITIDREDFQKRIL
-864 ELEEEIAML
+864 ELEEELTTL
-873 RSRLDQ
+873 RGKIDKPL
-879 PIRHRM
+879 RHRM

-917 LLITM
+917 LFITM
-922 WKEGSTIGGL
+922 SKEGSTIGGL

-953 VKKFAYQRFEP
+953 AKKFAYQRFEP

-974 NATSITDYVFRYLGC
+974 NATSITDYVFRWLAC

-1000 PNRAQPEFP
+1000 PSRSQTELP
-1009 LKEIAEMEKKAINRP
+1009 LKEIGEMEKKALNRP
-1024 VAELPRTAEKELI
+1024 VSDLARTGEKELI
-1037 DVITSHSPG
+1037 DVITSDSRNDG
-1046 EGNPKV
+1046 EPQVAGN
-1052 ITTGY
+1052 GSSH
-1057 TYADRVKEAL
+1057 ADRVQEAL
-1067 GNMFMDIVCS
+1067 GNMFMDIICS

>member
-1 MCAELTASCMST
+1 
-13 GQPRYYLLLTGI
+13 
-25 HRFLAPLFTSIANL
+25 
-39 LGTSTPPTA
+39 
-48 MIQLKPGIPPASLS
+48 MIQLKPGLTPSSLNRPRS
-62 KPSHSAAR
+62 KSVRTQSRAAK
-70 RKNRMERKKNGGL
+70 RKSKGL
-83 RFKRVFSDPA
+83 RFERVFSDA
-93 IAPFDQIE
+93 NCAPFEQVDWE
-101 WGRRTA
+101 RRTA
-107 EITDDGGRVIFKQ
+107 EITDDAGKVIFKQ
-120 EDIEV
+120 ENIEV
-125 PKNWSALATKIAVS
+125 PKSWSALATKIAVS

-150 DPYKGGRETSVRQ
+150 DPHKGGRETSVRQ
-163 LIHRVT
+163 LVHRVT
-169 RTITDCGIAD
+169 RTITDWGIAD
-179 SYFADAEAAET
+179 GYFANAEAAQI

-197 LCLNQHGAFNSP
+197 LCVNQHGAFNSP
-209 VWFNVGLYHQYG
+209 VWFNVGLHHQYG
-221 VGKGAGAGNY
+221 TGRDAGLGNY
-231 FYNSET
+231 FYNRTT
-237 GEAERATSQ
+237 GQAERASTQ

-255 FIQSVGDTM
+255 FIQSVEDTM

-277 FKFGSGTGT
+277 FKYGSGTGS

-314 DKIANV
+314 DQVANV

-347 DAKQNEEKKAWALI
+347 DAKQKEEKKAWALI

-387 VSDEFMNAAVDG
+387 VSDEFMDAAVED
-399 REWVTKNVR
+399 REWWTKRVR
-408 DGSPCDKKDARG
+408 DGKPCEKKEARG
-420 LLRKIAEGTYICGD
+420 LLHKIAEGTHVCGD

-448 CKGTGRQNSTNPCSE
+448 CKGTDRQNSTNPCSE
-463 YLFPDNTACNL
+463 YLFLDNTACNL
-474 ASLNLMKFKG
+474 ASLNLMKFKS
-484 EDEVFDVER
+484 EDGVFDVER
-493 FKAAVRL
+493 FKAAVRVY
-500 FITAQEILVDNAS
+500 ITAQEIIVDNAS

-548 TVEGRALCGA
+548 SVEGRALCGA
-558 ITAIMTGEAYEQS
+558 ITSIMTGEAYEQS
-571 ALLAKTMGPFPGYRE
+571 ARMAKAMGPFPGYRD
-586 ARCSGVSK
+586 ARCSGIAK
-594 PAAKDN
+594 PVAKNN
-600 VASMLE
+600 VAAMQE

-611 REAVEEIPDVE
+611 RSAVSEIAANE
-622 EFGYLKK
+622 EFAYLKE
-629 EATRAWDRATDLGKR
+629 EAAKVWESAEELGRK

-696 IRPALEHLGYAE
+696 VTPALEKLGYNSE
-708 DEIARSIE
+708 EIERIVAHI
-716 HVDLFDTIEDA
+716 DAFDTIEDVEDSD
-727 TPGAD
+727 G
-732 HSAVLAG
+732 SMISSG
-739 RAEAGRFYPTPL
+739 L
-751 RAEHLPIFDCA
+751 RPEHLPIFDCA
-762 FRAHLGERSLHY
+762 FKAYRGQRSLGY

-788 SGAISKTVNMPENA
+788 SGAISKTVNMPETA
-802 TVDDIMNTYV
+802 TVDEIMNTYI
-812 EGWRLGLKSIA
+812 EGWRLGLKAIA

-842 MGAFDGAMD
+842 MGAADDRDTAM
-851 VIAKPEELQKLIL
+851 VEGPELEQRIL
-864 ELEEEIAML
+864 ELEEELAKA
-873 RSRLDQ
+873 RGT
-879 PIRHRM
+879 PVRHKM

-909 YEDGQPGE
+909 FEDGMPGE
-917 LLITM
+917 LFVTM
-922 WKEGSTIGGL
+922 SKEGSTIGGL

-964 SGFTKNPDIR
+964 SGFTRNPDIR
-974 NATSITDYVFRYLGC
+974 NATSIADYVFRWLGC

-1000 PNRAQPEFP
+1000 PSRTQPELP
-1009 LKEIAEMEKKAINRP
+1009 MKEIPEIDKKAMNRP
-1024 VAELPRTAEKELI
+1024 VTDLPRTAEKEII
-1037 DVITSHSPG
+1037 DVVAGHVPN
-1046 EGNPKV
+1046 EGAPHVNGGGH
-1052 ITTGY
+1052 TH
-1057 TYADRVKEAL
+1057 ADRVQEAL
-1067 GNMFMDIVCS
+1067 GNMFMDITCS
-1077 HCGSDKVIRAG
+1077 HCGSNKVVRAG